1 MHEQEQNEQTVRELY
16 ADYKRGDI
24 RALLDRLTE
33 DVVWEVPAPPFVPGA
48 GRHFGRDAVAE
59 YFRVS
64 GEAADVRTF
73 EPRHFLAEGDRV
85 AAVGSRSARVK
96 ETGREYVTD
105 FVMVFKMRAGKVAGS
120 REYMDTLAVGA
131 AFDTGQD
138 KLAGQSATPSSNTPV
153 AGPHTSTYRNR

>member
-1 MHEQEQNEQTVRELY
+1 MHEQDNERTVRELY

-24 RALLDRLTE
+24 GALLERLAE
-33 DVVWEVPAPPFVPGA
+33 DVVWDMPAPPFVPGA

-59 YFRVS
+59 YFRVID
-64 GEAADVRTF
+64 EAAETRTF

-96 ETGREYVTD
+96 ETGREYATD
-105 FVMVFKMRAGKVAGS
+105 FVMVFKIRGGKVVQF

-131 AFDTGQD
+131 AFDAGQD
-138 KLAGQSATPSSNTPV
+138 KLAGQSATPGSHAPM
-153 AGPHTSTYRNR
+153 AGPHTPTYRKP

>member
-1 MHEQEQNEQTVRELY
+1 VRELY

-24 RALLDRLTE
+24 GSLLERLAE

-59 YFRVS
+59 YFRVI
-64 GEAADVRTF
+64 GEASEVRTF

-96 ETGREYVTD
+96 ATGREYATD
-105 FVMVFKMRAGKVAGS
+105 FVMVFKMRGGKVAQL

-131 AFDTGQD
+131 AYDTGQD
-138 KLAGQSATPSSNTPV
+138 KLAGQPATSGSNTPT